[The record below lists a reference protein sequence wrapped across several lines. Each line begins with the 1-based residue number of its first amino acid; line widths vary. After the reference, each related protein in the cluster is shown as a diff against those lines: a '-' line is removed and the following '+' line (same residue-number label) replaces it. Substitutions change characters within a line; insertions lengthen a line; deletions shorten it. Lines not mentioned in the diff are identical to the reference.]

1 METLM
6 NKKISTH
13 WQFSGNVE
21 GPAVGVFF
29 RLHDA
34 WEIFFFDEE
43 EKAVTTLGRHELE
56 SKFKSDWNVVG
67 QLKHQRCTLEIGG
80 GLSSENLLVRS

>member
-1 METLM
+1 M
-6 NKKISTH
+6 NKNISAH

-34 WEIFFFDEE
+34 WESFFYSAEE

-80 GLSSENLLVRS
+80 RLSSENLLVCS

>member
-1 METLM
+1 M
-6 NKKISTH
+6 NKKISAQ

-21 GPAVGVFF
+21 GAAVGVFF

-34 WEIFFFDEE
+34 WESFFLFGRKK
-43 EKAVTTLGRHELE
+43 KAVTTLGRHELE

-80 GLSSENLLVRS
+80 GLSSENLLVCS